1 MGMDQAVLVTVV
13 DDDEMVRDSLRALL
27 EAHRFQVREFESAR
41 RYFDTRDGLAE
52 GCLLI
57 DMHMPEMN
65 GLELLQALRT
75 AGDATPGRPLHGRN
89 DPTLEARAIAAGAT
103 AVLDKPV
110 TYKVLLA
117 AIRQALGGQVTEY
130 SGPAEPLYAAFP

>member
-1 MGMDQAVLVTVV
+1 MGMDQALLVTVV

-41 RYFDTRDGLAE
+41 RYLDTRDGLAQ

-57 DMHMPEMN
+57 DMHMPAMN
-65 GLELLQALRT
+65 GLELLQALRK
-75 AGDATPGRPLHGRN
+75 AGDATPVVLYTGRN
-89 DPTLEARAIAAGAT
+89 DPTLQAQALAAGAM

-110 TYKVLLA
+110 TYKTLLA
-117 AIRQALGGQVTEY
+117 AIRQALGQK
-130 SGPAEPLYAAFP
+130 AD